1 VNQPANRSRIVTLAA
16 WALGC
21 LLANSVWAQNDA
33 VSDEVAE
40 RVIDATEARIEAELE
55 EWLDEIEQNM
65 VDDQWRIDTGH
76 WLVMAE
82 PAAFE
87 RLAEEGYLFDTFT
100 ELPEL
105 GLQLAQ
111 VAAPASF
118 DISTTRAGIL
128 DVVGGGQ
135 AEVDLNHLYTAG
147 SPVAADASE
156 GVDPRD
162 VAVQPELL
170 ATLDTRIGIIDS
182 AVDTTHQAL
191 SRARIRHRAFAED
204 VEALPQFHGTAIASI
219 FAGEDADFH
228 GLAPLA
234 QLYSAAVFSRDPK
247 LGEIASTVSLVKAL
261 DWLLAEQVE
270 VINLSLA
277 GPPNRLLEVALER
290 VGKRGVM
297 VFAAAGNGGPMAKP
311 MYPAAYDSV
320 VAVTAVDT
328 RNRAFR
334 LANRGAYV
342 DIAAPGVNVRHAA
355 PGGGFSVSSGTSF
368 AVPFATVAA
377 AYLRRE
383 ATPELVLDRI
393 YAAATDIGPPGRDD
407 IYGYG
412 LLAL

>member
-1 VNQPANRSRIVTLAA
+1 MMAIMWPALA
-16 WALGC
+16 
-21 LLANSVWAQNDA
+21 SAQSDA

-55 EWLDEIEQNM
+55 EWLDDIEQNM

-82 PAAFE
+82 PDAFE
-87 RLAEEGYLFDTFT
+87 RLADEGYLFDALT

-111 VAAPASF
+111 VEAPASF

-128 DVVGGGQ
+128 DVVGGGR

-147 SPVAADASE
+147 LPTKNPTDT
-156 GVDPRD
+156 GVDPQD
-162 VAVQPELL
+162 VLRLPEDL
-170 ATLDTRIGIIDS
+170 ASLDARIGIIDS
-182 AVDTTHQAL
+182 AVDVAHSAL
-191 SRARIRHRAFAED
+191 ADASISHRSFAGSD
-204 VEALPQFHGTAIASI
+204 KDLPDFHGTAIASI
-219 FAGEDADFH
+219 FSGRAGDFR
-228 GLAPLA
+228 GLVPDA
-234 QLYSAAVFSRDPK
+234 QLYAAAVFSKDPE
-247 LGEIASTVSLVKAL
+247 LGDIASTVSLVKAL
-261 DWLLAEQVE
+261 DWLLSEGVE

-277 GPPNRLLEVALER
+277 GPSNRLLEVALKR
-290 VGKRGVM
+290 VAARNVM

-311 MYPAAYDSV
+311 MYPGAYDSV

-334 LANRGAYV
+334 LANRGDYV

-355 PGGGFSVSSGTSF
+355 AGGGFSVSSGTSF

-377 AYLRRE
+377 ARLRRE
-383 ATPELVLDRI
+383 AEPEAVLDRI
-393 YAAATDIGPPGRDD
+393 YAAATDIGPPGRDN
-407 IYGYG
+407 IYGHG
-412 LLAL
+412 LLSF